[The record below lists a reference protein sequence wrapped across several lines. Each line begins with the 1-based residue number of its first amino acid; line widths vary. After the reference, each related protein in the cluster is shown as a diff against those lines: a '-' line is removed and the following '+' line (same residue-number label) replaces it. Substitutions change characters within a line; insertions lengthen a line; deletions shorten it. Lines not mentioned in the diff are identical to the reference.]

1 MTSNPKLAISPLPRQ
16 FAAKEGSVGMAVD
29 WNDLVSAFD
38 FTGEGSD
45 DTVFIH
51 RKTQARN
58 RRRISTTPRSTPSC
72 PEDVSSISREDS

>member
-51 RKTQARN
+51 RKTGEVF
-58 RRRISTTPRSTPSC
+58 STGEYTGEES
-72 PEDVSSISREDS
+72 PEDIDDATVYAVVP